1 MSSDEENWSSV
12 RKKRHSWT
20 INISIYIIFAKG
32 LTHDFG
38 KKNENVIKMGLKIMF

>member
-1 MSSDEENWSSV
+1 M
-12 RKKRHSWT
+12 RKTGHLLEKKQRHSWT

-38 KKNENVIKMGLKIMF
+38 KKQKENVIKLGLEIMF

>member
-12 RKKRHSWT
+12 RKKQRHSWT

-38 KKNENVIKMGLKIMF
+38 KKK